1 MRLVWLSVNSSYSH
15 SSLALP
21 MLHLAAEH
29 LGNWQWECIEA
40 TIAEQPGE
48 LAVRLFELQPDL
60 VCASFYLFNS
70 AALLAILERFKVL
83 RPECPVVVGGPE
95 CLGPGAEEVLRRS
108 MALDCAVSGEGEDC
122 LPKIMQSIEAGR
134 FPEIFSG
141 AACRFPGGEIHSCGT
156 SPSLQYSAWKDA
168 PAPVLSQF
176 FRSDKPFVQMETTRG
191 CPHGCLYCTSCRSP
205 VRSKTLE
212 QVRQELQLLE
222 QKGIREIRLLDRT
235 FNLPESRAVS
245 LLRLFRQ
252 EFPLLRFHL
261 EIHPQYLGAE
271 LRQELQLA
279 RPGQLH
285 LEAGVQSLSD
295 EVLRAIGR
303 DSSAELSMSGLKF
316 LCSSRAF
323 DTHSDLLAGLPRQTF
338 PSLLNDIKELV
349 AVGPAEIQLEIL
361 KILPGTPLRK
371 MAGQLNVLFNP
382 SPPYEVLQS
391 DCFSASELIIAAMLS
406 RMLDLFY
413 NQPALQ
419 DSFRQLAQ
427 NNRQFLEHFSDFLQR
442 QGFSAQ
448 WSGSLK
454 KRFCLLADYI
464 DPTWHDCAAS
474 LAFNWLKAGLTLA
487 ETPFHQ
493 PEQIDLLPENSE
505 LLEGNIAVL
514 THKNTRLW
522 QLKTKQNTFIFALN
536 RAISMQTPCAI
547 WTRTHGHTDTRTH
560 GRTHTDLTRT

>member
-21 MLHLAAEH
+21 ILHLAARH
-29 LGNWQWECIEA
+29 LSNWQWECVEA
-40 TIAEQPGE
+40 TISEQPGE
-48 LAVRLFELQPDL
+48 LAVRLLELQPDL
-60 VCASFYLFNS
+60 VCASLYLFNS
-70 AALLAILERFKVL
+70 AALLAILERFKIL

-108 MALDCAVSGEGEDC
+108 TALDCAVSGEGEDC
-122 LPKIMQSIEAGR
+122 LPKIMQAIEAGR

-141 AACRFPGGEIHSCGT
+141 AASRFAGGVIRSCDT
-156 SPSLQYSAWKDA
+156 SPRPQYSAWEKA
-168 PAPVLSQF
+168 PAPASSPF
-176 FRSDKPFVQMETTRG
+176 FCGDKPFVQMETTRG
-191 CPHGCLYCTSCRSP
+191 CPHGCLYCTSCRSA

-222 QKGIREIRLLDRT
+222 KKGIREIRLLDRT

-271 LRQELQLA
+271 LRQELLLA
-279 RPGQLH
+279 KPGQLH
-285 LEAGVQSLSD
+285 LEAGVQSLND

-303 DSSAELSMSGLKF
+303 NGSAELTLDGLKF

-338 PSLLNDIKELV
+338 PSLLKDIKELV
-349 AVGPAEIQLEIL
+349 ASGPAEIQLEIL

-371 MAGQLNVLFNP
+371 MASQLDIRFNP
-382 SPPYEVLQS
+382 SPPYEVLQTP
-391 DCFSASELIIAAMLS
+391 CFSATELIRAAMLS
-406 RMLDLFY
+406 RMLDLFH
-413 NQPALQ
+413 NQPALRNTFCRLSEK
-419 DSFRQLAQ
+419 DP
-427 NNRQFLEHFSDFLQR
+427 QFLEHFPEFLQR

-448 WSGSLK
+448 WAGSLK
-454 KRFCLLADYI
+454 KRFRLLADYI

-474 LAFNWLKAGLTLA
+474 LAFQWIKAGMTLA
-487 ETPFHQ
+487 ETPFYQ
-493 PEQIDLLPENSE
+493 AEQVEALPENTE
-505 LLEGNIAVL
+505 LLEGEIAAL

-522 QLKTKQNTFIFALN
+522 QLKTKQNTFIFAFN
-536 RAISMQTPCAI
+536 RAISMQKPCAI
-547 WTRTHGHTDTRTH
+547 WTQIHERTHVK
-560 GRTHTDLTRT
+560 